1 MSLSTEKKAKILREA
16 KDRFRIASDYDRHNR
31 IAAYEDMEFIA
42 NERSQWPEQI
52 RKDRELANQPC
63 LVINKLPVFIDQVV
77 GDQRQNRPSIKVIP
91 VDSNDDINTARILGG
106 WMRHVQSISKSDIAI
121 DHGFEHAVA
130 CGYGAVRVI
139 TDYVSDMT
147 TDQEAYIKKIDN
159 ALAVY
164 WGPCSEYDC
173 SDAMYCFVVSNDMS
187 KEEFEEKYKEQPV
200 DFASDSMF
208 VEYSKDTVRLA
219 EYFVKEPMYTTIY
232 QLSDGTIVKKL
243 EEGQTYV
250 KKRDVKSYKIMWY
263 LLSGDSVLDYKEW
276 PGKKYIP
283 IIPIWGKEFNVGGK
297 RYVRGLI
304 RNAKDVQRMY
314 NYWSALSLR
323 TPIPTP
329 DGWLTL
335 GQVDVGTELFDEK
348 GNICTVT
355 KTTSVFQGNCYEIVF
370 DDGSSIIADAGHLWT
385 VEERGKRRAKTFD
398 WATKTITT
406 EELIAGQHFIQCPDP
421 LELPEKDLSIP
432 PYVLGA
438 WLGDGSSRE
447 PNITQLASD
456 ADEMEAHLNR
466 FGISTD
472 KRNYRDSTCTIQM
485 YGIRS
490 KFSAMNL
497 LGNKHIPYNYI
508 RGSFRQR
515 LELLQGLMDTD
526 GSINIITKSCDF
538 TTTNKNIAD
547 GMYELLHTLGIKAKF
562 VTRERG
568 ERDILGN
575 ICATKTVYQFY
586 FTTSLP
592 VFRLSRKLDI
602 IKNKKSHERRT
613 KRFSIVAVIPTIS
626 EPVKCIT
633 VDSESSLFLA
643 GYSMVP
649 THNSIDTEVVAL
661 QPRNPYFVTPEMIQ
675 NHQTMWDEAGKKNRF
690 YLLFDPDRN
699 FPSGPKREA
708 PPQLSSALTQKIAT
722 TDQEMRDVIG
732 LQKASL
738 GMQSNERSG
747 AAIRERKQEGD
758 TGTFA
763 FIDNLS
769 RSIEH
774 VGRVLLDIAPTILD
788 TERIIRL
795 GLDDGEFEFDAVNV
809 QSSAGIINDLSVG
822 TFDVVVTTGP
832 SFTTQRSEARQSMQ
846 EFIQYYPA
854 AAPLIGDL
862 YAKAMDWVGAEEFAE
877 RLTEVLPPA
886 IKLKAAL
893 KKAKRNGASQE
904 ELEAIQ
910 AQFSGQQSNPVEESK
925 VLISQIEVEIEKIKL
940 LQEQEK
946 LKALQIKNQLE
957 FSRDK
962 QSVEKAV
969 DEILAERLNER

>member
-42 NERSQWPEQI
+42 NERSQWPENI

-139 TDYVSDMT
+139 TDYISDMT

-314 NYWSALSLR
+314 NYWS
-323 TPIPTP
+323 
-329 DGWLTL
+329 
-335 GQVDVGTELFDEK
+335 
-348 GNICTVT
+348 
-355 KTTSVFQGNCYEIVF
+355 
-370 DDGSSIIADAGHLWT
+370 
-385 VEERGKRRAKTFD
+385 
-398 WATKTITT
+398 
-406 EELIAGQHFIQCPDP
+406 
-421 LELPEKDLSIP
+421 
-432 PYVLGA
+432 
-438 WLGDGSSRE
+438 
-447 PNITQLASD
+447 
-456 ADEMEAHLNR
+456 
-466 FGISTD
+466 
-472 KRNYRDSTCTIQM
+472 
-485 YGIRS
+485 
-490 KFSAMNL
+490 
-497 LGNKHIPYNYI
+497 
-508 RGSFRQR
+508 
-515 LELLQGLMDTD
+515 
-526 GSINIITKSCDF
+526 
-538 TTTNKNIAD
+538 
-547 GMYELLHTLGIKAKF
+547 
-562 VTRERG
+562 
-568 ERDILGN
+568 
-575 ICATKTVYQFY
+575 
-586 FTTSLP
+586 
-592 VFRLSRKLDI
+592 
-602 IKNKKSHERRT
+602 
-613 KRFSIVAVIPTIS
+613 
-626 EPVKCIT
+626 
-633 VDSESSLFLA
+633 
-643 GYSMVP
+643 
-649 THNSIDTEVVAL
+649 SIDTEVVAL

-699 FPSGPKREA
+699 FPGGPKREA

-722 TDQEMRDVIG
+722 TDQEMRDVVG

-832 SFTTQRSEARQSMQ
+832 SFATQRSEARQSMQ

-862 YAKAMDWVGAEEFAE
+862 YAKAMDWIGAEEFAE

-886 IKLKAAL
+886 IKLKVAL